1 MAVIIEVAIRLQ
13 VDRSGS
19 APEARFWL
27 DSQCEV
33 GLTTERELPLSRR
46 NNDEWLG
53 TLALDEGAT
62 PQFLYRLGVLAHEG
76 AFWSLTIRNRTRGY
90 TLLSDGDELG
100 SCKAWLTGVCPIAEV
115 NAQAEACGG
124 GANTPSRKTG
134 VPRSRRRIAPYLLLI
149 DR

>member
-1 MAVIIEVAIRLQ
+1 MAVVIEVAIRLQ
-13 VDRSGS
+13 VDHSGP
-19 APEARFWL
+19 APQARFWL

-33 GLTTERELPLSRR
+33 GLTSERELPLSRR
-46 NNDEWLG
+46 GNHEWRG
-53 TLALDEGAT
+53 TLALDEGTT

-100 SCKAWLTGVCPIAEV
+100 SCKAWLTGVCPIALV
-115 NAQAEACGG
+115 NTQAEACGG
-124 GANTPSRKTG
+124 GANTRSTKAAA
-134 VPRSRRRIAPYLLLI
+134 PRSRRRIAPYLLLI

>member
-13 VDRSGS
+13 VDGS
-19 APEARFWL
+19 DSVPEARFWL
-27 DSQCEV
+27 DTQCEV
-33 GLTTERELPLSRR
+33 GLMSEHELPLSRR
-46 NNDEWLG
+46 GKHEWHG

-62 PQFLYRLGVLAHEG
+62 PQFLYRLGILAHEG

-100 SCKAWLTGVCPIAEV
+100 SCKAWLTGVCPIAPV
-115 NAQAEACGG
+115 DTQAEACGG
-124 GANTPSRKTG
+124 GASVSTKGTA
-134 VPRSRRRIAPYLLLI
+134 PRSRQRTAPYLLLI